1 MKMHYLKIFLG
12 IFVVLSVTRFM
23 PPPPNFTSLIA
34 LSFYVPVF
42 LGIRFL
48 PAVIFSFALSDIFI
62 GYHHLLFFTWG
73 SVLIIGLISKYFKK
87 NLIWRISGV
96 LTGAFLFYI
105 VSNFGVWIL
114 GSYGYTFDGF
124 FKCYIAAIPFFGYSL
139 ISTVV
144 FSLIFETIYKIYKA
158 KNLLSYK

>member
-1 MKMHYLKIFLG
+1 MF
-12 IFVVLSVTRFM
+12 
-23 PPPPNFTSLIA
+23 
-34 LSFYVPVF
+34 
-42 LGIRFL
+42 
-48 PAVIFSFALSDIFI
+48 D
-62 GYHHLLFFTWG
+62 HLLQQLLLECVG
-73 SVLIIGLISKYFKK
+73 NCYYIKYFKK

-105 VSNFGVWIL
+105 VSNFGVWIF

-124 FKCYIAAIPFFGYSL
+124 LKCYIAAIPFFGYSL
-139 ISTVV
+139 ISTVI

>member
-23 PPPPNFTSLIA
+23 PHPPNFTSLIA

-62 GYHHLLFFTWG
+62 GYHHLLFLLGAAFY
-73 SVLIIGLISKYFKK
+73 SNYRRENYF
-87 NLIWRISGV
+87 LV
-96 LTGAFLFYI
+96 
-105 VSNFGVWIL
+105 
-114 GSYGYTFDGF
+114 F
-124 FKCYIAAIPFFGYSL
+124 FSASSSQTSSA
-139 ISTVV
+139 V
-144 FSLIFETIYKIYKA
+144 FSSMRI
-158 KNLLSYK
+158 KNEYVYSTLLRGQ